1 MTKARDTANI
11 VGGGFSGTIAG
22 ATMEPTGDTAAGDNA
37 AMGFTAAEG
46 LILTGD
52 GSTGDVTIKNNAD
65 ALVAHVP
72 TGTTGVNFAGTPTF
86 PDGSIAIADLDID
99 GGTDIGAALVDADL
113 MIVDDGAGGTNRKA
127 TMSRLATYMGG
138 KITGGS
144 MVFIASSG
152 AISDDATADFIQF
165 DSSAY
170 DSYVFHFIDVLPAT
184 DDVEMRALTSS
195 DTSSHSY
202 DTGAADY
209 TVALA
214 AATTDAYGQ
223 LYKAYGI
230 GSAANEGFNGKVSV
244 LNPHTSNHTKI
255 SVDGGTA
262 FLASGV
268 GYNAGGY
275 NHNGFVRKEAAQVNA
290 IRFYFE
296 SGNIAS
302 GEIVMYGIANGT

>member
-1 MTKARDTANI
+1 MTKARDTAN
-11 VGGGFSGTIAG
+11 
-22 ATMEPTGDTAAGDNA
+22 
-37 AMGFTAAEG
+37 
-46 LILTGD
+46 LTGS
-52 GSTGDVTIKNNAD
+52 GVT
-65 ALVAHVP
+65 LP
-72 TGTTGVNFAGTPTF
+72 L
-86 PDGSIAIADLDID
+86 LDID
-99 GGTDIGAALVDADL
+99 AGTDIGAALVDADL

-138 KITGGS
+138 KITSGA

-152 AISDDATADFIQF
+152 AMSSAATADFTQF
-165 DSSAY
+165 DASSY

-209 TVALA
+209 TVNLSS
-214 AATTDAYGQ
+214 ATTGAFGR
-223 LYKAYGI
+223 LYTAHGI
-230 GSAANEGFNGKVSV
+230 GSAANEGFNEKVGI
-244 LNPHTSNHTKI
+244 LNPHTNNYTK
-255 SVDGGTA
+255 VGVEGGTA
-262 FLASGV
+262 TLASDGYT
-268 GYNAGGY
+268 YNAGANGQ
-275 NHNGFVRKEAAQVNA
+275 NGFVRREAAQVNA

>member
-1 MTKARDTANI
+1 MTKLVGTAPNQVPTNADLGKLAYQDSI
-11 VGGGFSGTIAG
+11 V
-22 ATMEPTGDTAAGDNA
+22 TAA
-37 AMGFTAAEG
+37 
-46 LILTGD
+46 
-52 GSTGDVTIKNNAD
+52 
-65 ALVAHVP
+65 
-72 TGTTGVNFAGTPTF
+72 
-86 PDGSIAIADLDID
+86 
-99 GGTDIGAALVDADL
+99 
-113 MIVDDGAGGTNRKA
+113 
-127 TMSRLATYMGG
+127 
-138 KITGGS
+138 GGS

-152 AISDDATADFIQF
+152 AISDDATADFTQF

-202 DTGAADY
+202 DTGSADY
-209 TVALA
+209 TVATA
-214 AATTDAYGQ
+214 SAATGAYGQ
-223 LYKAYGI
+223 LFKTFGI

-262 FLASGV
+262 FLVAGP
-268 GYNAGGY
+268 GEYNAGSY